1 MRSMVSWV
9 SLARVSASWAA
20 LAISVWRRRITDAGV
35 FAGAMTPDQAPTSN
49 FGITVSA
56 TVAERMGQP
65 EGFVRAGLVG
75 YTTTE
80 EVDRLLD
87 GVAKVAQG
95 R

>member
-1 MRSMVSWV
+1 
-9 SLARVSASWAA
+9 LAAR
-20 LAISVWRRRITDAGV
+20 GV
-35 FAGAMTPDQAPTSN
+35 F
-49 FGITVSA
+49 VSHGDYYA
-56 TVAERMGQP
+56 TTVAERMGQP

-87 GVAKVAQG
+87 GVAKVAHA

>member
-1 MRSMVSWV
+1 MRGVDPEQV
-9 SLARVSASWAA
+9 AVA
-20 LAISVWRRRITDAGV
+20 LAARGV
-35 FAGAMTPDQAPTSN
+35 F
-49 FGITVSA
+49 VSHGDYYA
-56 TVAERMGQP
+56 TTVAERMGQP

-87 GVAKVAQG
+87 GVAKVAHA